1 MCEISLPIIFIIFII
16 IIAKK
21 QGEELKLGVKNSL
34 CLKYNC
40 KGLMDNLASYSQSL
54 STVI

>member
-40 KGLMDNLASYSQSL
+40 FGRQ
-54 STVI
+54 